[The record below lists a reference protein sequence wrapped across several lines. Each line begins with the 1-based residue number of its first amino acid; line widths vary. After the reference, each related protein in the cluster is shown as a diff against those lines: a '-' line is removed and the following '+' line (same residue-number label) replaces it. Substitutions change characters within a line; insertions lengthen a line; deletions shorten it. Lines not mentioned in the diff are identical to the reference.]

1 MHHAPAALVACCTCH
16 AQSSWMTQRASQLLQ
31 RTKAS
36 ATDSTSMRCVT
47 RTLDLAAM
55 RTRLVPLAAVQQLLE
70 QGAADVDLC
79 TNHCGSDAHRG
90 APGPYTTHLC
100 SGAPQAPQEMA
111 ALVLQDHDAGTGLA
125 DTLQNAHQVLHVADV
140 KYRQLQPYV
149 ACVTSGAAACVRLAS
164 LGDSLVQDSP

>member
-1 MHHAPAALVACCTCH
+1 
-16 AQSSWMTQRASQLLQ
+16 
-31 RTKAS
+31 
-36 ATDSTSMRCVT
+36 
-47 RTLDLAAM
+47 M

-164 LGDSLVQDSP
+164 LGRQFGVRLTIVAATVCELALARYTLALLVSGALATKKQSRLDC